1 VGSVLD
7 PNLAKA
13 IEWMVLLRSGE
24 ASAADQAAFE
34 AWRASDPRHDEAS
47 RRMASLLAPVRQLKQ
62 SGVSSKVMGR
72 AVSRASRRAALRSAF
87 MVAGV
92 SATAGLLGWQVV
104 RRSDFTADESTGIA
118 QRRESPLP
126 QGGSLVLDA
135 RTAVDFS
142 ADAGAGSIVTLRRG
156 RMLADTTLQ
165 AAALVVRTPEGSLQA
180 SGARFVAQ
188 ALEARTKLTVIGG
201 QVTAS
206 LASGDR
212 VQVATGQQLLLHA
225 GARPEILPAR
235 GTEDL
240 WTRGIVVM
248 NNEPLGELVAVLQ
261 NYRPGLLRVDDEA
274 ARIKVS
280 GVFSLDD
287 TDSTLRA
294 LARTQ
299 PVRISER
306 TKYWVTISAA

>member
-1 VGSVLD
+1 MGSALD
-7 PNLAKA
+7 PNVAKA

-24 ASAADQAAFE
+24 AGAADRAAFE
-34 AWRASDPRHDEAS
+34 AWRASDPQHDVAS
-47 RRMASLLAPVRQLKQ
+47 RQLAHALGPIRRLKQ
-62 SGVSSKVMGR
+62 SGVSSSVMGR

-87 MVAGV
+87 MVAGM

-104 RRSDFTADESTGIA
+104 RQSDFIADESTGIA

-126 QGGSLVLDA
+126 DGGSLVLDA
-135 RTAVDFS
+135 RTAVDI
-142 ADAGAGSIVTLRRG
+142 ATDATHQRIVTLRRG
-156 RMLADTTLQ
+156 RMLADTLATT
-165 AAALVVRTPEGSLQA
+165 AALVVRTPEVSIHA

-188 ALEARTKLTVIGG
+188 ALEDQTKVTVIGG
-201 QVTAS
+201 HVTAAI
-206 LASGDR
+206 ASGGR
-212 VQVATGQQLLLHA
+212 VEVATGDQLLLAA
-225 GARPEILPAR
+225 GTQPQVAPAR

-240 WTRGIVVM
+240 WTQGIMVM
-248 NNEPLGELVAVLQ
+248 NNEPLGDLVATLQ
-261 NYRPGLLRVDDEA
+261 NYRPGLLRVDDA
-274 ARIKVS
+274 AASIKVS

-299 PVRISER
+299 PVRVTER